1 MWNKQMIPEPNQNN
15 SNDPL
20 ISILIYDYDG
30 QYLRQCLD
38 SIFHQHILPNFEVI
52 LIDDATKDGSW
63 DTALEFLN
71 QYPNRITVNRNRRVL
86 GPEINLRHAA
96 KMAKGRYCAMLTQD
110 RAFLPEY
117 IKNCI
122 QKMIF
127 DPHERSEIVRRSEDL
142 YAPVPLRLPSI
153 LGSSLVSILCYNYN
167 YGRYLRQCLESIFAQ
182 TYENIELCF
191 SDNASTDESW
201 GIALEFA
208 RKYPGKMHITRNRK
222 NFGVDDNFANCR
234 RNMQGKYYINFC
246 SDDVLY
252 PEYVERCVSVLEM
265 HPNAGLAL
273 VNRAIIDEHG
283 GRHEEPPFYNQSCI
297 IPGEEQAAV
306 YMMAGINPSVSQ
318 IMYRQ
323 AIVDSRTATGGLVTR
338 YYGTRFLD
346 FNVSIDFDIAYLKEP
361 LLMHRLHGQSDT
373 NQADTSLLPVI
384 GMYVLNHQF
393 ADIASVRNLTKVT
406 DRLPQSVEKLARLA
420 IRYSVRSLLVKDEHT
435 ARRYF
440 YLAMAM
446 HPRIA
451 DDPTWKQLQEY
462 WTGEPALKANSL
474 EQLRTS
480 DNLTARS
487 ISYDPPP
494 RSIPIFPMR
503 AKSVSAKWHRSPPLE
518 EGQLNR

>member
-1 MWNKQMIPEPNQNN
+1 MNPEPNQNN

-30 QYLRQCLD
+30 PYLRQCLE
-38 SIFHQHILPNFEVI
+38 SIFHQRILPNFEVI
-52 LIDDATKDGSW
+52 LIDDATNDGSW
-63 DTALEFLN
+63 DTALEFLD
-71 QYPNRITVNRNRRVL
+71 QYPQSITINRNRRVL
-86 GPEINLRHAA
+86 GPEMNRRRSA
-96 KMAKGRYCAMLTQD
+96 KMAKGRYCAILTQD
-110 RAFLPEY
+110 QAFLPEY
-117 IKNCI
+117 IKVCL
-122 QKMIF
+122 QTMIS
-127 DPHERSEIVRRSEDL
+127 DPHGKSELVHRSEDL
-142 YAPVPLRLPSI
+142 YAPVPLPLPSI
-153 LGSSLVSILCYNYN
+153 LGRPLVSILCYNYN
-167 YGRYLRQCLESIFAQ
+167 YGRYLRECLESIFAQ

-191 SDNASTDESW
+191 SDNASTDDSW
-201 GIALEFA
+201 TIAQDFA
-208 RKYPGKMHITRNRK
+208 RKYPEKMHITRNRK

-246 SDDVLY
+246 SDDVLH
-252 PEYVERCVSVLEM
+252 PEYVERCVDVLEM
-265 HPNAGLAL
+265 HPKAGLAI
-273 VNRAIIDEHG
+273 VNRAIIDEQ
-283 GRHEEPPFYNQSCI
+283 GRRQEEPPFYNQSCI

-306 YMMAGINPSVSQ
+306 YMMAGVNPSVSQ

-323 AIVDSRTATGGLVTR
+323 AIVDSRTVKGGLVTR
-338 YYGTRFLD
+338 YYGTRLLD

-393 ADIASVRNLTKVT
+393 ADIAAVRNLTQVT

-420 IRYSVRSLLVKDEHT
+420 IRYSVRSLLGKDEHT

-462 WTGEPALKANSL
+462 WMGEPALKANLL
-474 EQLRTS
+474 ERFRGS
-480 DNLTARS
+480 DNLAARS

-494 RSIPIFPMR
+494 RSMPIFQSR
-503 AKSVSAKWHRSPPLE
+503 GKSEAVKGHLSPPFK
-518 EGQLNR
+518 EGRLGG